1 MSRHDMDELEI
12 ATMVGQL
19 LRQIEAV
26 LETGML
32 QPNAQIVVRPI
43 WPNGKL
49 SLWVVVNW
57 PN

>member
-1 MSRHDMDELEI
+1 MDELEI